1 MAGASGDDEV
11 VDDTAI
17 IEFIGVYD
25 ADATLSGEIAY
36 WVGARLGRRHC
47 SLCDITHGMFT
58 RRREWTCAAAELPV
72 PFRSFHRNDA
82 PDDVIALAAGR
93 YPLVVA
99 RRRDG
104 DLQMVLDADR
114 LDGLDASP
122 ERLRDALVS
131 AFDAP
136 M

>member
-1 MAGASGDDEV
+1 MGDQP
-11 VDDTAI
+11 VDDAVADNADI
-17 IEFIGVYD
+17 VEFIGVYD

-47 SLCDITHGMFT
+47 SLCEITHGMFT
-58 RRREWTCAAAELPV
+58 RRREWTSAAAELPV
-72 PFRSFHRNDA
+72 PFHAHHRDDA
-82 PDDVIALAAGR
+82 PGDVIALAAGR

-104 DLQMVLDADR
+104 DLQVVLDAER
-114 LDGLDASP
+114 LDGLDGSP
-122 ERLRDALVS
+122 EGLRDVLMA
-131 AFDAP
+131 ACDAS